1 MKQIVS
7 KVLKKI
13 ENVFKIKN
21 SKMSKRQ
28 LKLIIPAA
36 VCLFVFVVALS
47 GKVLLSSLTSSV
59 YNITDLNNLDNV
71 NVGDAINYDINGY
84 SDWRVL
90 SVDKEN
96 GTIEV
101 TSNTNV
107 KDLTIEPYKS
117 VDEYNQLFQNEA
129 SAYNDNNYVV
139 STRTI
144 NKADSLLLGD
154 VDEEFWLAN
163 VNERSLMTN
172 KSNADEESII
182 YTDTS
187 IPLNEFYVVPF
198 ITIKSPLG
206 DMLPNI
212 GDEIDLSSN
221 GIDRWFYSGQTFSD
235 GQYGEVLVYLPIT
248 PVQLYVYNLD
258 NLGSV
263 SQAYFN
269 SYNKNGILGY
279 GNWLDR
285 YSHNFNGLIN
295 LYNGKNVFD
304 NEKKT
309 MYFVAETGRK
319 TISEDGKYNIK
330 KSYGDPPGTVY
341 YKTEECLE
349 NNNWNEDAC
358 PDVYDSFI
366 EDSQIFMY
374 DTTDSNSSNGSKDRS
389 LYYVP
394 KTLTFGYRPV
404 LTLKVNGSSN
414 ENVNNNDNDDNEG
427 SNNDIEDNRHEVNN
441 ELEIGNYVKY
451 DANGYRNWRVLS
463 IDVSAGTVDV
473 ISGGIVKNLSLY
485 GKADYENYEDILQR
499 EVDAYKVGNR
509 AVKARAVQESDIDML
524 NNIGDEVGGMYWFN
538 RKTELRLDAYQNI
551 QTSVIY
557 NEYSYDV
564 GVLSANNYYEDDTT
578 DGIKKYWVKLYA
590 KPENRSEVI
599 EYEGTCM
606 SWGSN
611 GPNYYDC
618 IQTGTRPLGDNDT
631 GNGDLNYIAG
641 LRPIITLSLKE
652 IEMLSNDEVNDVINQ
667 SNSNNQSYVEQQKSS
682 NNNSYISPIR
692 KYSSGTGS
700 SYYGSGS
707 SSYGSGS
714 SGNYSGSSGSSYN
727 GNYSYGDEE
736 LTNSVNNSGS
746 MLFNFKKTNWL
757 LGWLVLIAFVY
768 GLVFA
773 AAIIGIVIYL
783 IKKAYTK

>member
-1 MKQIVS
+1 MKQIVG

-28 LKLIIPAA
+28 LMLIIPAA

-47 GKVLLSSLTSSV
+47 GKIITSSLLGSV
-59 YNITDLNNLDNV
+59 YNISNLKDNINNINP
-71 NVGDAINYDINGY
+71 GDTINYDINGY

-90 SVDKEN
+90 SIDKEN

-101 TSNTNV
+101 TSNTNT
-107 KDLTIEPYKS
+107 KNLTIQPYQS
-117 VDEYNQLFQNEA
+117 VDKYNQLFQTEA
-129 SAYNDNNYVV
+129 NKFLDNNYVV
-139 STRTI
+139 SARTI

-154 VDEEFWLAN
+154 VEEEFWLAN

-172 KSNADEESII
+172 KSNADDESII

-198 ITIKSPLG
+198 ITIRSPLG
-206 DMLPNI
+206 NVYPNI
-212 GDEIDLSSN
+212 GDVLDISSN
-221 GIDRWFYSGQTFSD
+221 GIDQWFFSGQTISD
-235 GQYGEVLVYLPIT
+235 DQYGEVFVYLPVNL
-248 PVQLYVYNLD
+248 PSLYVSNLD
-258 NLGSV
+258 DIGAASKL
-263 SQAYFN
+263 YFDSFN
-269 SYNKNGILGY
+269 TNGILGY

-285 YSHNFNGLIN
+285 YSHNFNGLIQ
-295 LYNGKNVFD
+295 LYRGLNTFD
-304 NEKKT
+304 NEKKV
-309 MYFVAETGRK
+309 MYFVAETGSA
-319 TISEDGKYNIK
+319 TTSEDGKYNIK
-330 KSYGDPPGTVY
+330 KSYGKKPGVYHDYDPDIDGCNEKY
-341 YKTEECLE
+341 S
-349 NNNWNEDAC
+349 WNCEGYHYLDE
-358 PDVYDSFI
+358 S
-366 EDSQIFMY
+366 EIFMY
-374 DTTDSNSSNGSKDRS
+374 DTTDTNSSQGSRDRS
-389 LYYVP
+389 VYYVP

-404 LTLKVNGSSN
+404 LTLKVEGDSKNNDDSNTNGD
-414 ENVNNNDNDDNEG
+414 NNNSNDDNK
-427 SNNDIEDNRHEVNN
+427 HEINN

-451 DANGYRNWRVLS
+451 EANGYKSWRVLS

-485 GKADYENYEDILQR
+485 GKDDYENYEDILQR

-524 NNIGDEVGGMYWFN
+524 NNIGDDVGGMYWFN
-538 RKTELRLDAYQNI
+538 RKTQLRLDAYQNI

-564 GVLSANNYYEDDTT
+564 GVLSANSYYEDDTSE
-578 DGIKKYWVKLYA
+578 GIKKYWVKLYA
-590 KPENRSEVI
+590 KPENRSEYT
-599 EYEGTCM
+599 EYEAECTYWDNEGPHYYSCTR
-606 SWGSN
+606 SGSLPKSDSN
-611 GPNYYDC
+611 MG
-618 IQTGTRPLGDNDT
+618 I
-631 GNGDLNYIAG
+631 GDLNYIAG

-652 IEMLSNDEVNDVINQ
+652 IEMLPNDEVNDVVNQ
-667 SNSNNQSYVEQQKSS
+667 SNANNQSYIEQQKSS

-700 SYYGSGS
+700 SYYGGSS

-727 GNYSYGDEE
+727 GNYSYGNEE
-736 LTNSVNNSGS
+736 LTDSINNSGS
-746 MLFNFKKTNWL
+746 VLFNFGKTNWL
-757 LGWLVLIAFVY
+757 LGLLVIVAFVY

-773 AAIIGIVIYL
+773 AAIIGIVVYL